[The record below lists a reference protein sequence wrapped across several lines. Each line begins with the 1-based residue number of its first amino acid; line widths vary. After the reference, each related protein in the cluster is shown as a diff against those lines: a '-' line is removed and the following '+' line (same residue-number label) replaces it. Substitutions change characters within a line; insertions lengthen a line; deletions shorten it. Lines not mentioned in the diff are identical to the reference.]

1 MKAMPSVWNSHE
13 QKQSDSSG
21 ICRIYDDRAQW
32 RVVVETWPELDG
44 FHGRFVFVPDRTP
57 VPADRREGP
66 DALRGRTRE
75 DVMVEAFSL
84 PEDRLRQLFRSL
96 G

>member
-1 MKAMPSVWNSHE
+1 MKAMPSAWSSQE
-13 QKQSDSSG
+13 QKQPDSSG
-21 ICRIYDDRAQW
+21 ICRIYDDRSQW
-32 RVVVETWPELDG
+32 RVVVETWPERDG

-57 VPADRREGP
+57 VPVDRREGP